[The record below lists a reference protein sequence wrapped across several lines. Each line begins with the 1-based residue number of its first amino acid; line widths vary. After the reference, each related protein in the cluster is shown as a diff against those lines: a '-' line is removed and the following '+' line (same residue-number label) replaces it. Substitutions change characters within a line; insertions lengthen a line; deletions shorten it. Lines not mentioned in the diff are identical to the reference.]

1 MNRDEHK
8 TARPPIAQFGDA
20 IEVKGERPG
29 WLPDDVWD
37 QVEAILYCGEVQR
50 CIPGATNPV
59 MSDWEWGDIESIKL
73 PVPRYDF
80 VYLALERGMVPWFGG
95 DEAPVEAK
103 LVDVLYRDGRVV
115 TGLWAHRLDWFHY
128 TQHSTDNAIIGYH
141 ATSTALPLAHPAAV
155 KWRERWYGSEPQK
168 GSAILDERGNLIAYF
183 GGDEVTHTATTATVA
198 AHNAALA
205 HPAAPQ
211 GEEWAAEVAARIV
224 RDFRPEGWPAKE
236 AEIARYLLMSLAA
249 LAPAAIA
256 SGREGACQ
264 CHIKAPCG
272 WCTAEWEES

>member
-1 MNRDEHK
+1 M

-20 IEVKGERPG
+20 IEVKGERPS
-29 WLPDDVWD
+29 WLPDDVRARFNASVYTRLPHELEWKF
-37 QVEAILYCGEVQR
+37 VEAIRLE
-50 CIPGATNPV
+50 
-59 MSDWEWGDIESIKL
+59 
-73 PVPRYDF
+73 VPRYDF

-128 TQHSTDNAIIGYH
+128 TQNSTDNAIIGYH
-141 ATSTALPLAHPAAV
+141 ATATALPLAHPAAV

-183 GGDEVTHTATTATVA
+183 GGDEATHKATTATVT
-198 AHNAALA
+198 AHNEALA

-211 GEEWAAEVAARIV
+211 GEEERLRKALIEARQYV
-224 RDFRPEGWPAKE
+224 ERKSWDAYDDREDK
-236 AEIARYLLMSLAA
+236 LLVLIDAA

-256 SGREGACQ
+256 SGRGEG
-264 CHIKAPCG
+264 
-272 WCTAEWEES
+272 E